1 MSSFGCF
8 GPLGAG
14 LLWVCVATLNACTVG
29 PDFVRPAA
37 VDVQRYTAEPTST
50 TTFKADGLAQRLVPG
65 TDLSPAWWQ
74 LFKSPQLDA
83 TVQQA
88 LTNNPTL
95 RAAEANLRQSQE
107 NLRAG
112 DAVFVPWLDAGIGG
126 ARARS
131 APIQQGSQAPSTVFN
146 VVTLSGVISYP
157 LDVFGGERRTV
168 EGLQAQV
175 DYQRFI
181 EKAAYLTLS
190 ANVVETCIARAA
202 YFAQI
207 KATEQLID
215 LERVQLQVIEAQVRV
230 GVLPFSNLL
239 SQRSLI
245 ASNQALLAPLE
256 QKVSQASHLLALL
269 QGDVPSRAT
278 LPEIELGGLALP
290 ADLPLSLPS
299 NLVRQ
304 RPDILSAEA
313 QLHVASANIG
323 VATAALFPS
332 FTLSAS
338 YGTVGSSLG
347 DLATAGG
354 RFWSFGPSMLAPL
367 FHAGSLHAQRR
378 GAVDAYEAQE
388 SNYRQTVLAA
398 FAQVADALKAL
409 EHDAQSLQAQSDSQR
424 AASDALSLLQ
434 ANYQAGLAAYV
445 DVLTADVSFHQ
456 AVLSYLQAVAQR
468 HQDTVALFVA
478 LGGGWWN
485 APGLATTESAR

>member
-1 MSSFGCF
+1 M
-8 GPLGAG
+8 
-14 LLWVCVATLNACTVG
+14 LNACTVG
-29 PDFVRPAA
+29 PDFVRPAPPNA
-37 VDVQRYTAEPTST
+37 ERYTPEPEA
-50 TTFKADGLAQRLVPG
+50 TTFEADGIAQRLVPG
-65 TDLSPAWWQ
+65 TDLPATWWQ
-74 LFKSPQLDA
+74 LFKSSQLDA

-95 RAAEANLRQSQE
+95 HAAEASLRQSQD

-112 DAVFVPWLDAGIGG
+112 DAVFVPWLDAGMSG
-126 ARARS
+126 ARVRS

-157 LDVFGGERRTV
+157 LDAFGGERRTV

-175 DYQRFI
+175 EYQRFV

-190 ANVVETCIARAA
+190 ANVVDTCIARAA

-207 KATEQLID
+207 RVTEQLIE
-215 LERVQLQVIEAQVRV
+215 LERVQLQIIEAQVRV
-230 GVLPFSNLL
+230 GVLPFSNVL

-245 ASNQALLAPLE
+245 AANQALLAPLE
-256 QKVSQASHLLALL
+256 QKVSQANHLLALL

-278 LPEIELGGLALP
+278 LPDIEMDSLTLP
-290 ADLPLSLPS
+290 ADLPASLPS
-299 NLVRQ
+299 ELVRQ

-332 FTLSAS
+332 FTLSAA
-338 YGTVGSSLG
+338 YGTAGSTLG
-347 DLATAGG
+347 DLAAAGG
-354 RFWSFGPSMLAPL
+354 RFWSFGPSILAPL
-367 FHAGSLHAQRR
+367 FHGGSLQAQRR
-378 GAVDAYEAQE
+378 SAVDAYEAQE
-388 SNYRQTVLAA
+388 SNYRQTVLTA

-409 EHDAQSLQAQSDSQR
+409 EHDAQSLQAQSDSRR
-424 AASDALSLLQ
+424 AAGDALALLQ

-456 AVLSYLQAVAQR
+456 AALSYLQVVAQR

-485 APGLATTESAR
+485 SPGLATTGLAR